1 MIRFDNICCMVHQFK
16 LKDNEEHRNFKEIIL
31 KVFNLGDKYCYYKIR
46 HRKEKEKEKER
57 ERCGLPQRDV
67 STLNIQEEDKQ
78 KYLASHEIFYV
89 IVIYF
94 ADMFRSN
101 MMSWV
106 PEMLFLRAQ
115 QMLLL
120 SIAHR
125 VVAGIS

>member
-1 MIRFDNICCMVHQFK
+1 MVNQFK
-16 LKDNEEHRNFKEIIL
+16 LKENGEHRNVKERIL

-78 KYLASHEIFYV
+78 KYLASHENFHV

-115 QMLLL
+115 QMLLV
-120 SIAHR
+120 SIDHR